1 MSEKDRCPN
10 GNPDCECDLAHEL
23 ALTEKIMRMIGGYS
37 QDEHIA
43 PCPFCLRDT
52 MLNVAA
58 LLHVEAA
65 RLYAER
71 PKKPLADAKRVMKDF
86 SRAASHRL
94 EAIIETTAAT
104 NAQNK
109 H

>member
-1 MSEKDRCPN
+1 M
-10 GNPDCECDLAHEL
+10 HEV
-23 ALTEKIMRMIGGYS
+23 ALTEKIMRMIGGYT

-43 PCPFCLRDT
+43 PCPLCLRDT

-58 LLHVEAA
+58 LLHVETA
-65 RLYAER
+65 RLYAATPE
-71 PKKPLADAKRVMKDF
+71 KPLADATRVMKEFTRVARD
-86 SRAASHRL
+86 RL